1 MKTGSARVIQATERF
16 ESVNMDCQPLSI
28 ELKDRQENASFCIGV
43 CPIPSF
49 EVGYVAARRQV
60 NHVVTRPSVISF
72 HGRLDKGTTSEHR
85 REVRAQNIQL
95 LEERN
100 HEERIKSSHVSEDI
114 DSDSQAKEKA
124 SFPGTKHTTFIYSI
138 YRHNLLFGSILAN

>member
-1 MKTGSARVIQATERF
+1 ME
-16 ESVNMDCQPLSI
+16 CQPLSI
-28 ELKDRQENASFCIGV
+28 ELKERQENASFCFGV

-60 NHVVTRPSVISF
+60 NHVVTRPSVILF

-85 REVRAQNIQL
+85 REIRRSRNMQL

-100 HEERIKSSHVSEDI
+100 HEERIKSTHVSEDI
-114 DSDSQAKEKA
+114 DSDSQAKQKA
-124 SFPGTKHTTFIYSI
+124 SPPGTKHTKFIYTSLGI
-138 YRHNLLFGSILAN
+138 ICYLDRFSRSKVALIFCCLHRRITQLK